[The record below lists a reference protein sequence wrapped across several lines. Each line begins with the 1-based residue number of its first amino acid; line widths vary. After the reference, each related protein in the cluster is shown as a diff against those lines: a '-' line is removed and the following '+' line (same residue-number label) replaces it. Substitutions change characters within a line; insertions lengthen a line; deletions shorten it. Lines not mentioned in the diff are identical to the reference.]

1 MSHTTLQMEHR
12 LKGQQFGKCKPA
24 PRFNASALP
33 TLKGINRV
41 GGPEVKLINIS
52 RSGALIESPEHMSP
66 GSDISLRLVTAEAV
80 YSIKGRITR
89 CSTSSTNDRL
99 FQSGIAF
106 DEDFTML
113 PPGTNS

>member
-24 PRFNASALP
+24 PRFDASAIP
-33 TLKGINRV
+33 SLKSINRV
-41 GGPEVKLINIS
+41 GGPQVKLINIS
-52 RSGALIESPEHMSP
+52 RSGLLMESPEHMLP
-66 GSDISLRLVTAEAV
+66 GSNISLRLVTAEVV
-80 YSIKGRITR
+80 YSIKGRVTR
-89 CSTSSTNDRL
+89 CGTSSTNSKL

-106 DEDFTML
+106 DEEFTLL